1 MPNEG
6 PLLPSTLYLKKP
18 VEASEQPHVLVA
30 DDRPDEL
37 RLLIALLKA
46 ENFRISVAF
55 DGHQAHNRA
64 VAALPDLILMDV
76 RMPRIDGFAACR
88 LLRATPQTAH
98 IPIIFLT
105 SMASLSDRLEGL
117 RNGGVDYVLKPFDA
131 AEVIARIHIHLPRH
145 LQTVAASRASL
156 DPQASEEQVLVRA
169 AMSYLLANL
178 ARPPSVAGLAQRVGT
193 YEKKLSQ
200 AFRDVLGKTVFEF
213 VREER
218 LRLAARLLR
227 DSSLNIGDIA
237 AEVGFSGAANF
248 GTAFRH
254 HVGLTPSA
262 FREQSR
268 PTP

>member
-1 MPNEG
+1 MP
-6 PLLPSTLYLKKP
+6 
-18 VEASEQPHVLVA
+18 AQRPHILVA

-37 RLLIALLKA
+37 QLLITLLKA
-46 ENFRISVAF
+46 ENFRLSVAF

-117 RNGGVDYVLKPFDA
+117 RNGGVDYVIKPFDV
-131 AEVIARIHIHLPRH
+131 AEVIARIHIHLPRR
-145 LQTVAASRASL
+145 LDTVAASRASL
-156 DPQASEEQVLVRA
+156 DVLASEEQVLVRA
-169 AMSYLLANL
+169 AVNYLLAHL
-178 ARPPSVAGLAQRVGT
+178 AHPPSVAGLAQRVGT
-193 YEKKLSQ
+193 YEKKMSQ
-200 AFRDVLGKTVFEF
+200 AFRNVLGKTVFEF

-227 DSSLNIGDIA
+227 DSSLNISDIA

-248 GTAFRH
+248 GTAFRT

-268 PTP
+268 PAP